1 MRGVY
6 VNDLT
11 WDVLS
16 LNIPLFGE
24 QDHVRK
30 RVRVSERERETK
42 KESGTSE

>member
-30 RVRVSERERETK
+30 RVGVSERERD
-42 KESGTSE
+42 KERVGNK